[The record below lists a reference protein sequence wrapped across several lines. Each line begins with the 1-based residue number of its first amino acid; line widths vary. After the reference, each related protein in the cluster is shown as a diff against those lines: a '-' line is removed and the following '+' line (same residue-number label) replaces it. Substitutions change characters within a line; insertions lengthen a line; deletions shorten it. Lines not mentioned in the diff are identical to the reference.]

1 MTALVNP
8 AASPGWLSGALV
20 PQFKTVDIV
29 PRTRLRSGAS
39 TATAA
44 VQRYGP
50 QATSAAAP
58 TRMNG
63 PGGTVGNPSTPEKYS
78 IVIPAAA
85 TTMPTTFTLAGV
97 ESSKSLPIINLFVA
111 CAKDDAATPS
121 VTLRSSSGTGR
132 LDLLDPRAWSQPETV
147 RPQATPSPDRVGRPL
162 AAVRGWWRPRPWRR
176 AAGRGPG
183 ACRDWP

>member
-1 MTALVNP
+1 MPAPSATISPRNWMTAPVNP

-85 TTMPTTFTLAGV
+85 TTMPSTFTLAGV
-97 ESSKSLPIINLFVA
+97 ESRKSLPIINLLPCVLRQGRRSHPVCDTSFVQRHRPLGPA
-111 CAKDDAATPS
+111 RPAGMVATRDGP
-121 VTLRSSSGTGR
+121 TSSHPEPGSGG
-132 LDLLDPRAWSQPETV
+132 PG
-147 RPQATPSPDRVGRPL
+147 VGRGQGMV
-162 AAVRGWWRPRPWRR
+162 AAPP
-176 AAGRGPG
+176 
-183 ACRDWP
+183 